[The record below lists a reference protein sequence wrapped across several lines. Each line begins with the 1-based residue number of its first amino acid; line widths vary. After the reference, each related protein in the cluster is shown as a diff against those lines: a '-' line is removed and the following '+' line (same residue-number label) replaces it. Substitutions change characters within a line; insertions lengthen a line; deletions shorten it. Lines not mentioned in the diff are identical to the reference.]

1 MNFDDFSYEENGRRY
16 INPQVALDEENAFI
30 QNLRDTQGQRNA
42 QIAQQTNGLGKNVP
56 TNLGSLNGSEAYFNA
71 RYQTPQTNSLIGD
84 LRATA
89 QATALTTALNNELTK
104 ANKLYKDAYYAAKE
118 RERASTGT
126 GEKALTN
133 NELKKELGITS
144 PGAKQ
149 QTMTQNDTDKGGR
162 GRLDYVTDTPKF
174 SFDDKATIYTDLDG
188 NIYRIT
194 QIPGGFMGSSLPF
207 LRDIGTSKINPDTGK
222 EFQSGDIFNYQGK
235 KYLYL
240 NNDQTLGQPRFYAV
254 GSYQGRDDDP
264 VRWRDSN

>member
-1 MNFDDFSYEENGRRY
+1 MNLDDFSYEENGRRY

-89 QATALTTALNNELTK
+89 QATALNTALNNELTK
-104 ANKLYKDAYYAAKE
+104 ANKRYKDAYYAAKD
-118 RERASTGT
+118 RERNATGT

-149 QTMTQNDTDKGGR
+149 ETIYQNDAGKDNPNQPNT
-162 GRLDYVTDTPKF
+162 
-174 SFDDKATIYTDLDG
+174 YTDG
-188 NIYRIT
+188 NGKVWSKSNLNAGERLT
-194 QIPGGFMGSSLPF
+194 LPWMNG
-207 LRDIGTSKINPDTGK
+207 LTPDPASGTIK
-222 EFQSGDIFNYQGK
+222 EHN
-235 KYLYL
+235 
-240 NNDQTLGQPRFYAV
+240 
-254 GSYQGRDDDP
+254 GSYYLFLKDDSTGNVPTWFKVTPAGD
-264 VRWRDSN
+264 